1 MYLVENTVRNVGT
14 RGHRAKSPTRHRFK
28 QFVSGMRVLRGRK
41 LTLTDEQFAAA
52 KDQLEGM
59 VLAGTA
65 AVILPDGKRVS
76 SLPTGEFTVD
86 GQVSKPAC
94 FGGKAAA
101 PPPAPKKEAA
111 PPPAPEPDPEPVAEE
126 PKKTVKKW
134 RKKELPPIAAT
145 KNPCTLRPT

>member
-1 MYLVENTVRNVGT
+1 MDLVEHPVRNVGT

-28 QFVSGMRVLRGRK
+28 QFVVGMRVLRGRK

-86 GQVSKPAC
+86 GQIAKPAC

-101 PPPAPKKEAA
+101 PPPAPKAEVKKAA
-111 PPPAPEPDPEPVAEE
+111 PTPEPEPEEELEKEE

-134 RKKELPPIAAT
+134 RSKKEE
-145 KNPCTLRPT
+145 